1 MSLSRYPVRSIR
13 RVRSLEK
20 VNKKAEFKRVK
31 KGMLGD
37 LIYKKTGTNKTLLE
51 LAPDIRESILIDY
64 RLDISRLR
72 KLYYGY

>member
-20 VNKKAEFKRVK
+20 ANKKEEFKRVK
-31 KGMLGD
+31 KGILGD
-37 LIYKKTGTNKTLLE
+37 LIYKKTGTNKSLLE
-51 LAPDIRESILIDY
+51 LAPSVRESIVIDY
-64 RLDISRLR
+64 RLDVEKLR